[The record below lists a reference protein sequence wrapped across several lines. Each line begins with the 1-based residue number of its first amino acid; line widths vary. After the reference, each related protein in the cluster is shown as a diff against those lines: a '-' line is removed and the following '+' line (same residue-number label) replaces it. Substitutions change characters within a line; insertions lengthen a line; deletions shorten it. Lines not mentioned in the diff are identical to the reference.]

1 MRQIIAMFAFIAMLV
16 LFACTRDKSPVQP
29 ELGDTF
35 KIGGLFS
42 LTGNLVALGQDSKS
56 AMELAIT
63 DVNAVFEKNGRSL
76 QLSSVIEDTQL
87 DPARAATLLKTL
99 ADQGIKFVVG
109 PSSSAEVEAVKT
121 FADANGILVISH
133 YSTAGKL
140 AINGDNIYRFCP
152 SDLTEGPAIAA
163 LCELDG
169 IEALVPLWRNDTGN
183 QGLHDAVKTAF
194 EAKGGIYF
202 TGYRYEATTTDFTAA
217 VSQIRSQIDQAI
229 AQKGADKAAIYAA
242 SFDEIVAIFRSVATD
257 PVLKNLKWYCGDGV
271 ALNEALLED
280 AAAAAV
286 ALQTRAESP
295 NISFDQSAEAIW
307 SPIAERI
314 KTKTGNNSNPF
325 ALAVYD
331 AVWVLAN
338 TLAMSGE
345 PSRWTN
351 FKLEFVRQANTYF
364 GATGWTALNAAGD
377 RQVGNY
383 DFWRIDIRGG
393 KSMWVKSAYYDG
405 INNRAN
411 RL

>member
-1 MRQIIAMFAFIAMLV
+1 
-16 LFACTRDKSPVQP
+16 
-29 ELGDTF
+29 
-35 KIGGLFS
+35 
-42 LTGNLVALGQDSKS
+42 
-56 AMELAIT
+56 
-63 DVNAVFEKNGRSL
+63 
-76 QLSSVIEDTQL
+76 
-87 DPARAATLLKTL
+87 
-99 ADQGIKFVVG
+99 
-109 PSSSAEVEAVKT
+109 
-121 FADANGILVISH
+121 
-133 YSTAGKL
+133 
-140 AINGDNIYRFCP
+140 
-152 SDLTEGPAIAA
+152 
-163 LCELDG
+163 
-169 IEALVPLWRNDTGN
+169 
-183 QGLHDAVKTAF
+183 
-194 EAKGGIYF
+194 
-202 TGYRYEATTTDFTAA
+202 
-217 VSQIRSQIDQAI
+217 
-229 AQKGADKAAIYAA
+229 
-242 SFDEIVAIFRSVATD
+242 VATD